1 MALLRETRN
10 NTYDFAH
17 HCSFLTILD
26 AYIMSSITW
35 DLEQFCDDQN
45 AFKLVQENH
54 GKNILNHCKKLTTY
68 ITVRNGPLRRFSR
81 LRKMSH

>member
-45 AFKLVQENH
+45 AFKLVQYF
-54 GKNILNHCKKLTTY
+54 L
-68 ITVRNGPLRRFSR
+68 
-81 LRKMSH
+81 